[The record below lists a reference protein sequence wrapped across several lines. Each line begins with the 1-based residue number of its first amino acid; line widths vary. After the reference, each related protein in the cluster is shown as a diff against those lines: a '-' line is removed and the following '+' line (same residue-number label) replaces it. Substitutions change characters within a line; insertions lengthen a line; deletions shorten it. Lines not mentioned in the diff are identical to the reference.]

1 MNNFN
6 TLITTNK
13 KVENLTFSDFPIFKK
28 IYLSSPNLLNKIKT
42 DNIYQKNNSLIY
54 LSEARISL
62 DNLGDEILNKN
73 NDNFL
78 INLQLEESNSN
89 HLIIKKKKRLRK
101 KIKIKFSLN

>member
-42 DNIYQKNNSLIY
+42 DNNYKKNNSLIY

-62 DNLGDEILNKN
+62 DNLGEEILNKN

-89 HLIIKKKKRLRK
+89 HLIIEKKKKVK
-101 KIKIKFSLN
+101 KKKKNLFKKN